1 MEYSVTLLY
10 SDFLGTAVW
19 IWLACACACAEVIH
33 GQFHAQMA
41 HIFHQRRRLQ
51 LVLHEYRF
59 GNFDFKALRRQP

>member
-1 MEYSVTLLY
+1 MEYSVNLLY

-19 IWLACACACAEVIH
+19 IWLACACAEVIH
-33 GQFHAQMA
+33 GQFNAQLA
-41 HIFHQRRRLQ
+41 QIFHQRQRLQ